1 MIELDKLKE
10 LLAAEG
16 IDLASAGK
24 ALRALNKDVA
34 SERAAEFEAKKEANK
49 DEMLDIMYDVRD
61 TLANRFSS
69 LLPGTHANFTVRV
82 TKEGEIVATANDC
95 HASGYRDSYHLT
107 PSGAV
112 VTGEEGAELAKN
124 VRPRKSS
131 N

>member
-1 MIELDKLKE
+1 MIDVDKLKE

-16 IDLASAGK
+16 IDLSSAGK

-34 SERAAEFEAKKEANK
+34 SERAAMFEAKKEANK
-49 DEMLDIMYDVRD
+49 DEMICLMSDVQNLIYERMG
-61 TLANRFSS
+61 S
-69 LLPGTHANFTVRV
+69 LLPGTHVNFTGRV
-82 TKEGEIVATANDC
+82 TKEGTLVVTANDC

-107 PSGAV
+107 PGGAV
-112 VTGEEGAELAKN
+112 VTGEEGAEQAKN